1 MLYLIPFLHA
11 NIQYAEF
18 HPRTAATLVERSYLP
33 TLDFFAAHPELRAV
47 FEYSG
52 VTLELLAERWPEAID
67 LLRLLLER
75 GQIELMGSTYANP
88 ILPLIPS
95 DHARHHIARFIAI
108 YDQLFGDLAI
118 PRPQG
123 IFLQEFAYDPSLAPL
138 LAAAGYT
145 YTLLTP
151 RLLLSGLR
159 QQLNLSA
166 QPLPAES
173 PSLAADGPELLH
185 PLRLTGAQ
193 DATLAAFP
201 MYRELI
207 GLLFDYA
214 YNRKPFDDV
223 ANLLRQV
230 DAHAGD
236 VPVLLFCGPSDAEF
250 VGAYAALGK
259 DSLSLEAFARFMQQV
274 WELPFA
280 GSLLPRDYL
289 AAYPP
294 AKSVY
299 VPAGSS
305 ERSLDVWTAD
315 PDNARLNA
323 LCQEADQ
330 KLRLATVLH
339 PENQLMLQ
347 EAWRAMLL
355 AENSDGRGWVPCPER
370 RLDCYNYAL
379 EAIALAETMLAG
391 IKRPE
396 ASLPAK
402 DALFIRR
409 NDDEPSS

>member
-1 MLYLIPFLHA
+1 MLHLIPLFHA
-11 NIQYAEF
+11 NVQYAEF
-18 HPRTAATLVERSYLP
+18 HPRAASEMVEQSYLP
-33 TLDFFAAHPELRAV
+33 TLDYFAAHPELRAV

-52 VTLELLAERWPEAID
+52 VTLELLAEGWPVAID

-75 GQIELMGSTYANP
+75 GQIELLGGAYANP

-95 DHARHHIARFIAI
+95 DHARQHLARFIAI
-108 YDQLFGDLAI
+108 YDQLFGDLDT

-138 LAAAGYT
+138 LEAAGYT

-159 QQLNLSA
+159 QQLNLA
-166 QPLPAES
+166 VKPLPQQM
-173 PSLAADGPELLH
+173 PTLADDSPELLH
-185 PLRLTGAQ
+185 PVRVRGAEG
-193 DATLAAFP
+193 AALVAFP

-214 YNRKPFDDV
+214 YGRKPFDVV
-223 ANLLRQV
+223 ASLLQQV
-230 DAHAGD
+230 NAHAGD
-236 VPVLLFCGPSDAEF
+236 VPALLFCGPSDAEF
-250 VGAYAALGK
+250 VGAYAGLGK
-259 DSLSLEAFARFMQQV
+259 DSLSLDAIARFLQQV
-274 WELPFA
+274 WELPFT

-289 AAYPP
+289 AAHPP
-294 AKSVY
+294 ETTIY

-305 ERSLDVWTAD
+305 ERSFDVWTSD

-323 LCQEADQ
+323 LCQEAEQ

-355 AENSDGRGWVPCPER
+355 AENSDGRGWAPCPER
-370 RLDCYNYAL
+370 RLDCYNHAL
-379 EAIALAETMLAG
+379 EAIALADRMLAG
-391 IKRPE
+391 VRRPGTGPLSTSS
-396 ASLPAK
+396 SL
-402 DALFIRR
+402 IRR
-409 NDDEPSS
+409 DDHDASS

>member
-1 MLYLIPFLHA
+1 MLHLIPFFHA

-18 HPRTAATLVERSYLP
+18 HPSAAADLVERSYLP
-33 TLDFFAAHPELRAV
+33 TLEFFAARPELRAV

-52 VTLELLAERWPEAID
+52 VTLELLAERWPEGID

-75 GQIELMGSTYANP
+75 GQIELMGGTYANP

-95 DHARHHIARFIAI
+95 DHARQHVARFIAI
-108 YDQLFGDLAI
+108 YDRLFGDLAV

-138 LAAAGYT
+138 LEAAGYS

-159 QQLNLSA
+159 QQLNLST
-166 QPLPAES
+166 QPLPAEG

-185 PLRLTGAQ
+185 PLRMTGAEG
-193 DATLAAFP
+193 ATLVAFP

-207 GLLFDYA
+207 GLLFDMA
-214 YNRKPFDDV
+214 YGRKAFDSI
-223 ANLLRQV
+223 AELLRQV

-236 VPVLLFCGPSDAEF
+236 VPALLFCGPSDAEF
-250 VGAYAALGK
+250 IGAYAALGK
-259 DSLSLEAFARFMQQV
+259 DSLSLDAFAHFMQQV
-274 WELPFA
+274 WELPFT
-280 GSLLPRDYL
+280 GSMLPRDYL

-294 AKSVY
+294 ARTVY

-305 ERSLDVWTAD
+305 ERNLDVWTAD

-323 LCQEADQ
+323 LCQEAEQ

-355 AENSDGRGWVPCPER
+355 AENSDGRGWTPRPER

-379 EAIALAETMLAG
+379 EAIALAEKMLAG

-396 ASLPAK
+396 AGLSAK
-402 DALFIRR
+402 DSLLIRR
-409 NDDEPSS
+409 HDDEPSS